1 MTSTHVPPLSVHP
14 SISLSV
20 SLSSDAPPQLA
31 QLFGDFSSVS
41 FLLCCV
47 IHFSDTCSRFICL
60 FCVSLPFFFFF
71 FFFLIFPAPS
81 PVSRHVFAY
90 QHLPPC
96 QHAPTLTWSG
106 PVRARC
112 DGWRGIVCEEK
123 KRIKLSVRPD
133 CLSSFL
139 ICEGVCVST
148 RVSVHFNL

>member
-1 MTSTHVPPLSVHP
+1 MAGWYPHMSLCCLSIHPFLSPSLCPAMPP
-14 SISLSV
+14 
-20 SLSSDAPPQLA
+20 PPQLA
-31 QLFGDFSSVS
+31 RLFGDFSSVS

-47 IHFSDTCSRFICL
+47 IHFSDTCSCFICL
-60 FCVSLPFFFFF
+60 FVSLFLFF
-71 FFFLIFPAPS
+71 IFPAPS

-106 PVRARC
+106 LVRARC
-112 DGWRGIVCEEK
+112 NGWRGIVCEEK
-123 KRIKLSVRPD
+123 KRMELSACPD